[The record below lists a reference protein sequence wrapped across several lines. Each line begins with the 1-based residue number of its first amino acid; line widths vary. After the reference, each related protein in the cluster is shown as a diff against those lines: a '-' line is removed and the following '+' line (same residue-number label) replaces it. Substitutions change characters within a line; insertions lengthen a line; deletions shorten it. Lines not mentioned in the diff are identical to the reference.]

1 MTDLFDKSSLSRAS
15 VIHFDGAC
23 QPNPGLMGIGWTIH
37 DPDGNLI
44 ETGSRTAGSGTNN
57 IAEYLALIEAMEA
70 ALDLNIRNVV
80 AHGDSIIVVNAVGG
94 SRRKIEKRHPN
105 IQPLLRR
112 ALELAGRFDAFKIEW
127 KPREKN
133 EDADELSTAG
143 LPNQTWY
150 RR

>member
-70 ALDLNIRNVV
+70 APGPEHPQRR
-80 AHGDSIIVVNAVGG
+80 G
-94 SRRKIEKRHPN
+94 SRGQHNRRQRGGGQQTQDRKEASEHPA
-105 IQPLLRR
+105 PASPCLGTRR
-112 ALELAGRFDAFKIEW
+112 PVRCLQDRMEATREERGRRRTLYRWLAESDVV
-127 KPREKN
+127 
-133 EDADELSTAG
+133 
-143 LPNQTWY
+143 
-150 RR
+150 